1 MLSLESHRWAE
12 LRHAYGSA
20 KNLPPLLRQLDSL
33 PASKGNAEPWFTLW
47 SALAHQGDVYSASF
61 AAVPYVVKALASA
74 PSKADHSYFQ
84 FPAWIEIC
92 RGKKQIRIPDD
103 LRSAYVDA
111 LGQLP
116 KLVAAA
122 SINPWQPDFL
132 QCALAAIAAARDSP
146 LSLRQPSNSRPRS
159 PKNSW
164 NGSLQDDRYRIGK
177 RRNVRGR
184 SVCFRRN
191 NDREGSTTACTKSPR
206 VREPEA
212 RRGGIRGGIL
222 LFQATPR
229 GFFSLT

>member
-1 MLSLESHRWAE
+1 MGLFGRSITPWLPRWRRSAIHDGVSQKDHAMLSLESHRWAE

-132 QCALAAIAAARDSP
+132 QCALAAIAAAKG
-146 LSLRQPSNSRPRS
+146 QPAVAEAALELA
-159 PKNSW
+159 PKVAQEFMEW
-164 NGSLQDDRYRIGK
+164 
-177 RRNVRGR
+177 
-184 SVCFRRN
+184 FF
-191 NDREGSTTACTKSPR
+191 
-206 VREPEA
+206 A
-212 RRGGIRGGIL
+212 R
-222 LFQATPR
+222 
-229 GFFSLT
+229 